1 MIIYQQEFFMS
12 KGFPLWSLH
21 IVTQGYFFEFNGG
34 LTMRIDFSDQVA
46 VVTGAGGGIGRAVA
60 LALSD
65 IGAKLRRYSNQGGR
79 RFLASIL
86 NNGWSTYQTKRLRV
100 TKAN

>member
-34 LTMRIDFSDQVA
+34 LTMRIDFLIRLQWSQA
-46 VVTGAGGGIGRAVA
+46 RAVA
-60 LALSD
+60 LAV
-65 IGAKLRRYSNQGGR
+65 Q
-79 RFLASIL
+79 
-86 NNGWSTYQTKRLRV
+86 
-100 TKAN
+100 